1 MSGINATALSISEIA
16 IALTA
21 CGIETLL
28 LLVIIDCLTQ
38 RIQSEFGCIV
48 IP

>member
-1 MSGINATALSISEIA
+1 MAIIEI
-16 IALTA
+16 LNSDQ
-21 CGIETLL
+21 E
-28 LLVIIDCLTQ
+28 IIDCLTQ